1 MLNKIIKYRGI
12 IHERAEDAPFM
23 GALIIAERCNNNCQ
37 GCFNQHLKDSP
48 VYSKLASDIIQEVR
62 ANPFNDGIILGGL
75 EWSENPEDT
84 MVLIRWAKATMMQ
97 VMLYTGL
104 TEDALYTR
112 IPRDALHHC
121 YVKFGR
127 YDETALSDNYTSFG
141 IKLASTNQYIKY
153 ITQRVL

>member
-1 MLNKIIKYRGI
+1 MLSRLVNYRGI

-23 GALIIAERCNNNCQ
+23 GALIIAESCNNNCQ
-37 GCFNQHLKDSP
+37 GCFNQHIKDSP
-48 VYSKLASDIIQEVR
+48 LYCRFANDIIDEVR
-62 ANPFNDGIILGGL
+62 TNPFNDGIILGGL

-84 MVLIRWAKATMMQ
+84 IELIKLAKAARLQ

-104 TEDALYTR
+104 TEEELYSR
-112 IPRDALHHC
+112 IPRSELQHC

-127 YDETALSDNYTSFG
+127 YDENALSDNYTSFG

-153 ITQRVL
+153 ITQVLT